1 MLTNL
6 NKGRTTLHRYFDF
19 AGHDTSYR
27 QETVAGIT
35 TFLTLAYV
43 IIVNPA
49 ILEAAGIPKGASITA
64 TILSAAFGTLIMG
77 VYAKRPFAIAP
88 YMGENAFIAY
98 TVVKVLGYPWQTALG
113 AIFIAGVI
121 FTLLTVL
128 RIRSILAEAIPQSLK
143 YSFAVGIG
151 LFLTFI
157 GLNEIGVVGCGTP
170 GAPVCL
176 ANVGNPT
183 VLLGILGFV
192 IIAWLTIRR
201 VHGAIIIGILS
212 ITVLSFIFK
221 ITPIPHEIV
230 SLPPGL
236 SPVFMQLDIKGAFS
250 LKAFPVVLIVFVM
263 AFVDTIG
270 TLIGLSARAGL
281 LDKDGNLP
289 EIEKPM
295 LADAVAN
302 IFAPMLGTTT
312 TGAFIESAAGIEEG
326 GKTGFTA
333 VVVAVLFL
341 LSLFF
346 APILTSV
353 PPHAFGSALIIIGIF
368 MISPIVRIDFTD
380 YTELIPAFI
389 TIVLMSFTYNIG
401 VGMTAGLFSYPL
413 LKVLSGR
420 RGEVPA
426 AMWLLAVMSLSFY
439 VFYPYK

>member
-1 MLTNL
+1 M
-6 NKGRTTLHRYFDF
+6 KGTKTMHRYFNF
-19 AGHDTSYR
+19 VANGTSYR
-27 QETVAGIT
+27 QEIVAGIT
-35 TFLTLAYV
+35 TFLTLAYI

-49 ILEAAGIPKGASITA
+49 ILEAAGIPKGASMTA

-121 FTLLTVL
+121 FTLLTIL
-128 RIRSILAEAIPQSLK
+128 GIRSLLAEAIPQSLK

-157 GLNEIGVVGCGTP
+157 GLNEIGIVGCGVP

-176 ANVGNPT
+176 ANVANPT

-192 IIAWLTIRR
+192 IIASLTIRK

-212 ITVLSFIFK
+212 ITLLSFIFK
-221 ITPIPHEIV
+221 ITPIPHGIV
-230 SLPPGL
+230 SLPPSI
-236 SPVFMQLDIKGAFS
+236 SPLFMQLDIKGAFT

-333 VVVAVLFL
+333 VVVAALFL

-346 APILTSV
+346 APVLTSV
-353 PPHAFGSALIIIGIF
+353 PPHAYGSALIIIGIF

-401 VGMTAGLFSYPL
+401 VGMTAGLLAYPL

-420 RGEVPA
+420 RREVPA
-426 AMWLLAVMSLSFY
+426 AMWLLAAMSLSFY